1 MDAAWLS
8 RLRWRRRG
16 AWLWPAFAG
25 LVVVDAAIGNLL
37 PPVGEKQS
45 VVAAA
50 LAGLVLNL
58 IVVIL
63 LSRPLG
69 ALIRRRCPDL
79 PATVARDY
87 GGTTAILCVTAAL
100 LGAGLAHRSSV
111 TSEQRTMRDAIVR
124 AQAFIGDRAPDQF
137 RRNVRLIDTVAIQ
150 PGSIYRMCVPGA
162 HGIRTYCVI
171 VNTELPFARS
181 VRFAGYEPNSSLA
194 AGTG

>member
-1 MDAAWLS
+1 MDGAWVS
-8 RLRWRRRG
+8 RIRWRRRG
-16 AWLWPAFAG
+16 AWLWPAFIA
-25 LVVVDAAIGNLL
+25 LTVVDAVIGHLL

-45 VVAAA
+45 VIAAA

-69 ALIRRRCPDL
+69 VLIRRRRPDL
-79 PATVARDY
+79 PMLVARDY
-87 GGTTAILCVTAAL
+87 GGTTVVVLVSAAL
-100 LGAGLAHRSSV
+100 LGAGLAHRSSL
-111 TSEQRTMRDAIVR
+111 TNEQRAMRDAIVR
-124 AQAFIGDRAPDQF
+124 AQAWIGDRAPDQF
-137 RRNVRLIDTVAIQ
+137 KRNVGLIDTVAIQ

-162 HGIRTYCVI
+162 HDRRTYCVI
-171 VNTELPFARS
+171 VNTKLPFGRS